1 MINLYAYVYMGFSC
15 VYGEIVL
22 FKDIPAVG
30 GKFSSGQGMFTAILR
45 AFFHIETAL
54 ESAGRSSKA
63 FKR

>member
-1 MINLYAYVYMGFSC
+1 MGFSG
-15 VYGEIVL
+15 VYGKIVL

-45 AFFHIETAL
+45 AIFHIETAL